1 VAILQNRIS
10 HMPRSIFGFFQSS
23 IIWRISLIAL
33 GPLVGVILSISLTD
47 QAGQLRKQADYAYEV
62 ARSELVEADDL
73 LSSLNVVNSQVGSLS
88 ETRSEDVEKDIFRI
102 LKLMREQAHKISQS
116 YDPALKQRAEV
127 ADQQLV
133 AAKKAMDELSFAL
146 NNVGRTTND
155 GLTDDLDKMSEILGS
170 LFLGSKTNDER
181 FAPMSV
187 AYGELI
193 SAEMRFRWKRD
204 PLLLTR
210 IDFQRTSL
218 VMALKAASFDQKQ
231 ANMLLDGLMKHQN
244 TFNAWRAG
252 LASEQNARVAVLS
265 AIKKTFSVATEIRER
280 ALERQNDARKEMA
293 TADKLASTYTLWAAG
308 GAALLSLAMVFLIGR
323 FLASGLSVLARAM
336 RRVADGEEG
345 VTIPH
350 LNRKDEIGHM
360 AAALQV
366 FQHSIQERERLSR
379 DADIAVRQ
387 RTQRSGQV
395 ENSIS
400 GFGSTVETALMQ
412 LKQSAAQMKRASE
425 SLDQDSRALT
435 SQASLAGQAT
445 DNASREVS
453 LVAQAADELSHSV
466 NEVSHQAMRSTEVA
480 NRAVQQSH
488 RASEMMLE
496 LVSEA
501 EKIGGVVELIRSIAG
516 QTNLLA
522 LNATIEAARAG
533 EAGRGFAVVAAEVK
547 ALANQT
553 AKATED
559 IVGKITSIQSASSD
573 VEQSIGQIGD
583 ILSEM
588 SSIATSVAAAVEEQ
602 SAAISTISQNVNEA
616 ARSSS
621 EGASAIRDAEAR
633 ATSSRQ
639 AAGDVAQVAQSVAQ
653 EAEKLEAVVSNFLHD
668 VRVA

>member
-1 VAILQNRIS
+1 
-10 HMPRSIFGFFQSS
+10 MPRSIFGFFQTS
-23 IIWRISLIAL
+23 IIWRIALIAL
-33 GPLVGVILSISLTD
+33 GPLVGLILSISLTE

-102 LKLMREQAHKISQS
+102 LKLMREQAHKLSQS
-116 YDPALKQRAEV
+116 YDPALKQRGEV

-181 FAPMSV
+181 FAPMAV
-187 AYGELI
+187 AYGDMI

-218 VMALKAASFDQKQ
+218 AMALKSVTFDQKQ
-231 ANMLLDGLMKHQN
+231 AKMLLDGLMKHQN
-244 TFNAWRAG
+244 TFDAWRAG
-252 LASEQNARVAVLS
+252 LTSEQNARVAVLS
-265 AIKKTFSVATEIRER
+265 AIKKTFTIAAEIRER
-280 ALERQNDARKEMA
+280 ALERQNEARKEMA
-293 TADKLASTYTLWAAG
+293 AADKLASTYTLWAAG
-308 GAALLSLAMVFLIGR
+308 GAALLSLAMVFLVGR
-323 FLASGLSVLARAM
+323 SLASGLSVLARAM

-350 LNRKDEIGHM
+350 LHRKDEIGHM
-360 AAALQV
+360 AVALQV

-387 RTQRSGQV
+387 RAQRSGQV

-435 SQASLAGQAT
+435 SQAALAGQAT

-588 SSIATSVAAAVEEQ
+588 SSIATSVASAVEEQ

-633 ATSSRQ
+633 ATSSLH